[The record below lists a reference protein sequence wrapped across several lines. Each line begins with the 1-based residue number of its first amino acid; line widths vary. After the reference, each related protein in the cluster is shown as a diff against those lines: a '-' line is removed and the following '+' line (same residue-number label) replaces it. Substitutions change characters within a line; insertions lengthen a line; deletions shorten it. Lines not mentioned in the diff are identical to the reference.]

1 MGALHSNRMA
11 ANTSPTED
19 EIDRFVELYEEI
31 GTTSGVAEHD
41 DVDWSRPTVTKHL
54 KRRGAIED
62 NSSSDSG
69 ESEDESQPEPEPEPE
84 PADGGT
90 MVEEVEQS
98 VPIEEQFDD
107 ILEDEPPTPN
117 DILWDVLSA
126 DPDLKDKHVE
136 YLRRFEDQY
145 GVFSPDDVSGKL
157 SELKITNKR
166 MTINRAV
173 SNYRTEINRKLQKNE
188 DLAQREEWALLLTK
202 TTGNPR
208 YLREADAGGSA
219 AQFEQAG
226 PAIEGP
232 AGGQQQA
239 RGDQIQAPAPGG
251 QPRQNA
257 ADRGRERQPYQQR
270 QQNGAPGVN
279 GQQPQ
284 GAQPQVASQP
294 DPMPDQP
301 AGTGQQPAGQ
311 EQGLNKFQQKVL
323 EMLEQQLD
331 SGPSQ
336 PEPTTSESDSLTS
349 QIQEIAEIQET
360 LDSMGGGG
368 GENEELTQAIQQINE
383 QVDQKLARLEAKV
396 AEMDSGGGG
405 QQTPVAPSN
414 GEGGTMS
421 EIAALAQQ
429 IEDPDVL
436 STVIESQMDPEVIK
450 AKAETEEVENDA
462 QFKRALAEA
471 LSPAATEKA
480 IEAFSNLTNGIST
493 AAEQAQQQPRQPQ
506 QAQQPQRQ
514 PQQAQQP
521 QQGQARD
528 VEVVEDDAGPA
539 EEPAMSDPAEATEE
553 SSPLREQGEE
563 ELAETDTPDETD
575 EEVEE

>member
-1 MGALHSNRMA
+1 MVDNQPPSEEEVDRM
-11 ANTSPTED
+11 
-19 EIDRFVELYEEI
+19 VELYDEL
-31 GTTSGVAEHD
+31 GTMAAVASHE
-41 DVDWSRPTVTKHL
+41 DVDYAKSTVSKWI
-54 KRRGAIED
+54 RRRQE
-62 NSSSDSG
+62 
-69 ESEDESQPEPEPEPE
+69 ETEEQEMDEEPEPQ
-84 PADGGT
+84 GGDY
-90 MVEEVEQS
+90 EVEQEPEQREQAPEPP
-98 VPIEEQFDD
+98 VEEQFAD
-107 ILEDEPPTPN
+107 ILEDEPPSPN

-232 AGGQQQA
+232 AGGQKQA

-251 QPRQNA
+251 QQRQNTP
-257 ADRGRERQPYQQR
+257 DRGWESQPYQQR
-270 QQNGAPGVN
+270 QQSGAPRVN

-284 GAQPQVASQP
+284 GTQPPAASQP
-294 DPMPDQP
+294 DPMPDKP
-301 AGTGQQPAGQ
+301 VGVNQQPAGQ

-331 SGPSQ
+331 SEPSQ
-336 PEPTTSESDSLTS
+336 PEPATSESDSLTS
-349 QIQEIAEIQET
+349 QIQEIVEIQET

-405 QQTPVAPSN
+405 QQAPVAPSN

-480 IEAFSNLTNGIST
+480 IEAFSNLTSGIST

-563 ELAETDTPDETD
+563 ELAETDTPDEAD